1 MANGFEAGAVLAV
14 VVYSAAQLLTFVF
27 APAPTTPKSPPI
39 SIFCMGLACCSNRL
53 QPSMAL
59 SKPLEF
65 EMMVLRCFPIC
76 ANLCFCRPAPEL
88 RCGYE
93 GQGRWR
99 VRCQ

>member
-1 MANGFEAGAVLAV
+1 MAV

-39 SIFCMGLACCSNRL
+39 SIFCMGLALACCSNRL
-53 QPSMAL
+53 QPGMAL

-65 EMMVLRCFPIC
+65 EMMVLQCFPIC